1 MMWSNYE
8 KNNDNLK
15 SIGYQ
20 IANPW
25 NTTALTPYFL
35 GFGIVIVLVMAY
47 FDISDGGLLLS
58 VALLAAALINPIT
71 KRIHPIFEAYVDIG
85 TICVLMYHAYFFYLK
100 IDLFFLFGL
109 IGLSVI
115 RIVMH
120 SFAFRKSNKFWSVC
134 LHLLPISTATIAIFE
149 IGPNYS
155 IPLPTTVE
163 LQIIGATTI
172 AAFAAL
178 FIQTII
184 GFTKTMNFIEN
195 SKVEVAN
202 SYQQVLELHQI
213 LNHNLRTPLATAL
226 GQLEILIRTIDANE
240 NVAKAKLALDQVIL
254 QTSSVNNAK
263 KAFSE
268 SKTIY
273 KFLESWKIIY
283 AYDLVKFEFDR
294 NTNSYEFTEGVAI
307 ALAVSLGIF
316 SQNAVEAGAT
326 EILIR
331 VDTKSKKLKIHILDD
346 GSGATKEVLENLG
359 KPVTSSKKHGTGLGT
374 YLAQRILG
382 SVGAKVEF
390 SNRKNQAGFNV
401 TILF

>member
-1 MMWSNYE
+1 MWSSYE
-8 KNNDNLK
+8 KNNDNLQ
-15 SIGYQ
+15 SVGYQ

-85 TICVLMYHAYFFYLK
+85 TICVFMYHAYFFYLK

-120 SFAFRKSNKFWSVC
+120 SFTFRKANKFWSVC
-134 LHLLPISTATIAIFE
+134 LHLLPISTATIAIFG

-178 FIQTII
+178 FVQTII

-226 GQLEILIRTIDANE
+226 GQLEILLRTIDANE
-240 NVAKAKLALDQVIL
+240 NVAKAKLALDQAIL

-268 SKTIY
+268 SKTIS

-283 AYDLVKFEFDR
+283 AYDLVRFKFDR

-331 VDTKSKKLKIHILDD
+331 VDTQSKKLKIHILDD

-401 TILF
+401 TIVF

>member
-1 MMWSNYE
+1 
-8 KNNDNLK
+8 
-15 SIGYQ
+15 
-20 IANPW
+20 
-25 NTTALTPYFL
+25 
-35 GFGIVIVLVMAY
+35 
-47 FDISDGGLLLS
+47 
-58 VALLAAALINPIT
+58 
-71 KRIHPIFEAYVDIG
+71 
-85 TICVLMYHAYFFYLK
+85 
-100 IDLFFLFGL
+100 
-109 IGLSVI
+109 
-115 RIVMH
+115 MH
-120 SFAFRKSNKFWSVC
+120 SFTFRKANKFWSIC
-134 LHLLPISTATIAIFE
+134 LHLLPISTAIMAIFG

-155 IPLPTTVE
+155 IPIPTQGE

-178 FIQTII
+178 FIQTIS
-184 GFTKTMNFIEN
+184 GFTKTLNFIEN
-195 SKVEVAN
+195 SKIEVAN

-226 GQLEILIRTIDANE
+226 GQLEILLRTIDANE
-240 NVAKAKLALDQVIL
+240 NVAKAKLALDQAIL

-268 SKTIY
+268 SKTIS
-273 KFLESWKIIY
+273 KFLESWRIIY
-283 AYDLVKFEFDR
+283 AYDLVKFKFDR

-331 VDTKSKKLKIHILDD
+331 VDTQSKKLKIHILDD

-359 KPVTSSKKHGTGLGT
+359 KRVTSSKKHGTGLGT

-390 SNRKNQAGFNV
+390 SNRKNHAGFNV
-401 TILF
+401 TIVF